1 MSSTTTDDRPT
12 IWVLGDQLRRTAGV
26 LADHTPDTCR
36 VLLVESDA
44 ILRRHRWHRQRAHMV
59 LSAMRHFAAE
69 LRDEGFEVD
78 ERREATLA
86 AGLRAHCD
94 EFGVERVLA
103 TSPTSHDAV
112 ARLESLGVELSAN
125 TFFITD
131 YHEFGEWAEG
141 RKRIRMEDFYRQ
153 QRIELD
159 VLMDGDEPVGGKWNF
174 DHENREPPPKDGRA
188 WPTLDSFE
196 LDEIDRAVLDD
207 LESHDGVELW
217 GAAPDGRWPVTR
229 QQALARLDAFIADAL
244 PAFGAHEDAM
254 LADEWKLAHSTLSS
268 AMNIGL
274 LDPMEAVRAA
284 EVAYREGEA
293 PINSVEGFI
302 RQVMGWRE
310 YVWGLYWFFGPEYR
324 DENHL
329 DAHRPVPPAFTGD
342 ASTDMACLE
351 STIEGV
357 HDRAY
362 VHHIERLMVLG
373 NLSLLTGVDP
383 WALTEWM
390 WANFVDGAEWVMLPN
405 VIGMALHADGGRM
418 ATKPYASGGAYINK
432 MSDHCKDCRY
442 NPKKRTGDDACPF
455 TSLYWDFL
463 ARNEERLKGNARLGQ
478 QLAGMRRLADLEA
491 TRERASE
498 VLVRL
503 DAGEL

>member
-1 MSSTTTDDRPT
+1 MTDARPT
-12 IWVLGDQLRRTAGV
+12 VWVLGDQLRRTAGV

-36 VLLVESDA
+36 VLLVESDS
-44 ILRRHRWHRQRAHMV
+44 ILGRHRWHRQRAHMV
-59 LSAMRHFAAE
+59 ISAMRHFAAE
-69 LRDEGFEVD
+69 LEAEGFDVD
-78 ERREATLA
+78 HRRAPTLA
-86 AGLRAHCD
+86 AGLRAHSD

-103 TSPTSHDAV
+103 TSPSSHDAV
-112 ARLESLGVELSAN
+112 TRLEALGVELSTN

-131 YHEFGEWAEG
+131 YREFGEWAEG
-141 RKRIRMEDFYRQ
+141 RKRIRMEDFYRR
-153 QRIELD
+153 QRIDLD
-159 VLMDGDEPVGGKWNF
+159 VLMDGDEPAGGAWNF

-188 WPTLDSFE
+188 WPTLE
-196 LDEIDRAVLDD
+196 LFPLDAIDRDVMTELEASDD
-207 LESHDGVELW
+207 VALW

-229 QQALARLDAFIADAL
+229 AQALERLQRFVDEGL
-244 PAFGAHEDAM
+244 PGFGAHEDAM
-254 LADEWKLAHSTLSS
+254 LAAEWKLAHSVLSS

-274 LDPMEAVRAA
+274 LDPMEVVRAA
-284 EVAYREGEA
+284 EVAYREGRA

-324 DENHL
+324 AENRL
-329 DAHRPVPPAFTGD
+329 EAHRPVPPSFTGD
-342 ASTDMACLE
+342 APTEMACV
-351 STIEGV
+351 SSVVQGI

-362 VHHIERLMVLG
+362 AHHIERLMVIG
-373 NLSLLTGVDP
+373 NFSLLTGVDP

-390 WANFVDGAEWVMLPN
+390 WANFIDGAAWVMLPN

-418 ATKPYASGGAYINK
+418 ATKPYAAGGAYINK
-432 MSDHCKDCRY
+432 MSDHCKGCRF

-463 ARNEERLKGNARLGQ
+463 ARNEHQLKGNARLGQ

-491 TRERASE
+491 TRERAAE
-498 VLVRL
+498 VLVGL
-503 DAGEL
+503 DRGEL